1 MFSVI
6 WEFAS
11 VCIHNAAI
19 FAIAS
24 GEISRLWDSA
34 TYGRVISLGFEY
46 NGLIVYAFYAHLS
59 ARFVRT
65 GQKVKEGEWI
75 GLTGNTGNAEGEKP
89 HLHFEIR
96 YVPFA
101 TWFRYPRKD

>member
-46 NGLIVYAFYAHLS
+46 NGLMVYAFYAHLS

-96 YVPFA
+96 YVPFCHMV
-101 TWFRYPRKD
+101 